1 MINQPKPL
9 SPEVREA
16 AVAYLEACQR
26 VIDST
31 REKERRLRDKA
42 LMAKPEEWPRS
53 PFLCLVHNRDLD
65 EFNIPLQSLMYAKTQ
80 NSVYPVN
87 LYDIP
92 AFGGSMTEAEF
103 LEKQIPYDSID
114 AILNDWQVD

>member
-26 VIDST
+26 VIHST

-42 LMAKPEEWPRS
+42 LMAKPEEWPCS

-65 EFNIPLQSLMYAKTQ
+65 DLDMPTQALMYAKTP
-80 NSVYPVN
+80 NCVYPVN

-92 AFGGSMTEAEF
+92 RHGGSMTEAEF
-103 LEKQIPYDSID
+103 LEKQIPYDSVD
-114 AILNDWQVD
+114 AILDNWQVD